1 MPLPTCKSSFFGGTR
16 KFIVSTSRDQ
26 RDRPPGW
33 TLPDSSFSFLC
44 ACPRRHPRAHT
55 ASRPRVLRSGLQMR
69 DPWVDARRG
78 HRSRRR
84 SCHGTDTAFPAPGL
98 SLPKCCSLIIG
109 KGWGPVQAR
118 RRGLM
123 LQGRGEASRGT
134 TAAPSSAPSAPS
146 AWLSLTVPCP
156 GLPGLAVVP
165 TGPGLWFSSQPGT
178 KPGPQAPPHPNH
190 LSFLLICMS
199 LRRLD

>member
-33 TLPDSSFSFLC
+33 TLPDSSFSLLC

-109 KGWGPVQAR
+109 K
-118 RRGLM
+118 RG
-123 LQGRGEASRGT
+123 A
-134 TAAPSSAPSAPS
+134 
-146 AWLSLTVPCP
+146 CP
-156 GLPGLAVVP
+156 GQAEGPDAAGERGSQQGYHGCSVVSP
-165 TGPGLWFSSQPGT
+165 FRPLCMVVTHSPLSRAPWLGCRPHRARPLVLFSARDKAWTSGPSTP
-178 KPGPQAPPHPNH
+178 
-190 LSFLLICMS
+190 
-199 LRRLD
+199 